1 MSVYK
6 EFTNVLRRNVPEP
19 RIWVPELRT
28 RFHRKTE
35 DVKLGRVGVRAGFGP
50 KNGLERKTLVLASL
64 RKTGV

>member
-1 MSVYK
+1 M
-6 EFTNVLRRNVPEP
+6 LRRYFPEP

-50 KNGLERKTLVLASL
+50 KNGLEKKDPGPGLPAQNRRL
-64 RKTGV
+64 